1 MGGGTVKFYL
11 HILKEHKIY
20 RHLKTS
26 KCICYSWD
34 QWVMKYYPERVDEL
48 IEIIQRNA
56 KRLQTLI
63 GNIRDVTKIE
73 SNANTKYGII

>member
-1 MGGGTVKFYL
+1 
-11 HILKEHKIY
+11 
-20 RHLKTS
+20 
-26 KCICYSWD
+26 
-34 QWVMKYYPERVDEL
+34 MKYYPERVDEL

-73 SNANTKYGII
+73 SQTLILNMEYLTCVI

>member
-1 MGGGTVKFYL
+1 
-11 HILKEHKIY
+11 
-20 RHLKTS
+20 
-26 KCICYSWD
+26 
-34 QWVMKYYPERVDEL
+34 MKYYPERLDEL

-73 SNANTKYGII
+73 TQTLILNME

>member
-1 MGGGTVKFYL
+1 
-11 HILKEHKIY
+11 
-20 RHLKTS
+20 
-26 KCICYSWD
+26 
-34 QWVMKYYPERVDEL
+34 MKYYPERVDEL